1 MSDILDQGD
10 EKILLEKLKKEN
22 KLLRSVISV
31 IMGFIILLEI
41 IYIFSE

>member
-1 MSDILDQGD
+1 MSDILDQDD

-22 KLLRSVISV
+22 KLLRSVISI

>member
-1 MSDILDQGD
+1 MSDILDQDD

>member
-1 MSDILDQGD
+1 MSDILDQDD

-31 IMGFIILLEI
+31 IMSFIILLEI